1 MALLHPTLTPL
12 LARARRSGAMAAGI
26 AAPAR
31 PAVPRWVV
39 RVAGRF
45 GYHVLPMPGGSD
57 VLDLVPWDSV
67 GTMLSTRIAC
77 APSNSAVALLRVDVD
92 ELERVHESLS
102 VSAGDQVLAAVGR
115 RIGEVVGDAAEVR
128 RVSGSGFAVIV
139 SGAPGIAA
147 ALGETMRRTVVSPIL
162 VQGHFVEPTISIG
175 IALAL
180 PDLPVPSVLQNAALA
195 VRRAREAGGDRIEVA
210 RAEFAS
216 RAAERLALEEGLRRA
231 LASEAVT
238 AWYQPIVDL
247 ASGDTVGYEAL
258 CRWIGSDG
266 THVPPAEFIPIAER
280 AGLIPEIDLLVLGQA
295 LELLERLP
303 ESNFVSVNVSP
314 ASLTHPDFAD
324 RASVLLERTTI
335 DLRRLHLEITE
346 TALPTDIDVV
356 RGAMLRLRGRGA
368 RWYLDDFGTG
378 YSSLSNLGS
387 LPVDGLKL
395 DMSFTRGIEAGDET
409 HARLASGLLSL
420 ARGLDLITIAEGV
433 ESQATADLLRQ
444 QGWGLGQGWLF
455 GRAEPMPARV

>member
-12 LARARRSGAMAAGI
+12 LARARRSGAVAPGI

-45 GYHVLPMPGGSD
+45 GYHVLPMPASANI
-57 VLDLVPWDSV
+57 LDLVHWDAV
-67 GTMLSTRIAC
+67 GTLLSARIAC
-77 APSNSAVALLRVDVD
+77 APSNSATALLRIDVD
-92 ELERVHESLS
+92 ELDRVHESLS
-102 VSAGDQVLAAVGR
+102 VSAGDQVLASVGR
-115 RIGEVVGDAAEVR
+115 RIAEVVGDAAEVR
-128 RVSGSGFAVIV
+128 RVSGSGFAVIA
-139 SGAPGIAA
+139 SGAPGMAA
-147 ALGETMRRTVVSPIL
+147 ALGETMRRTVVAPIL
-162 VQGHFVEPTISIG
+162 VQGHVVEPTISIG

-180 PDLPVPSVLQNAALA
+180 PDLPVASVLQNAALA
-195 VRRAREAGGDRIEVA
+195 VRRARESGGDRIELA
-210 RAEFAS
+210 RAEFA
-216 RAAERLALEEGLRRA
+216 RHAAERLAIEEALRRA
-231 LASEAVT
+231 LASDAVT

-247 ASGDTVGYEAL
+247 ATGETMGYEAL
-258 CRWIGSDG
+258 CRWISADGSQ
-266 THVPPAEFIPIAER
+266 VPPAEFIPIAER
-280 AGLIPEIDLLVLGQA
+280 AGLIPEIDLLVLSEA
-295 LELLERLP
+295 LELLAQLP
-303 ESNFVSVNVSP
+303 DSNFVSVNVSP

-324 RASVLLERTTI
+324 RASALLEHSGI

-433 ESQATADLLRQ
+433 ETEATAAFLRE

-455 GRAEPMPARV
+455 GRAEPLTIRV